1 MSGVAEAVAGLTI
14 SAVSVAALFSTC
26 LDCFDIIVKVRDF
39 EPDFEILCTDLDLQR
54 LRFCLW
60 GESIGL
66 TSRDTTIAPVPLAG
80 LNDPEI
86 QPKVIRAL
94 QAIQLLL
101 GQTDGFRD
109 RVNAEASS
117 SRPLR
122 LFKDTFTRLRHGQRL
137 EKRPS
142 LKTKTWW
149 AIHAGDKFRD
159 KIERLKS
166 LIEGLESVT
175 KALEV
180 IDLQRSWMR
189 DEIDSLNDV
198 NDLRLVENASLRSHP
213 DVSDTA
219 SRRILM
225 IETGSVAYTQSR
237 MLTENSSTGQ
247 TYHTAGETAS
257 KTAHSSEMHVTGTS
271 DDLEDLDHVAT
282 MQVPQ
287 HKRILAH
294 AVANATKPPPWKA
307 GPTDESEEYG
317 FLLEVSNVESVVE
330 RYESRQLPQTLSYI
344 YRAIWNDN
352 KFAETTTQVAN
363 IIHQL
368 QPFKKRQVPRWIAA
382 ATLKDTVSCV
392 LAGMEGAPNTPY
404 ERGVFWL
411 SIWVPRDFPFSPP
424 KVRFLTRVY
433 HPNIDRGGNICVD
446 ILRPECWSA
455 SIDIERLLVSIC
467 SLLSGPNLEDP
478 LVPEIAQTYC
488 EDYELYCHN
497 ARQYTE
503 KYASVDFAE
512 VSKAQAIDTW
522 RNSFNR
528 LHPNFG

>member
-66 TSRDTTIAPVPLAG
+66 TSRDTTIAPVPLTG

-180 IDLQRSWMR
+180 IDLQRSRMR
-189 DEIDSLNDV
+189 DEIDSLDDV

-213 DVSDTA
+213 DVSGTA

-271 DDLEDLDHVAT
+271 DDLGDLDQVAT

-307 GPTDESEEYG
+307 APIDESEEYG
-317 FLLEVSNVESVVE
+317 FLLEVSNVESIVE
-330 RYESRQLPQTLSYI
+330 RYQSRQLPQALSCI
-344 YRAIWNDN
+344 YQATWNSKPRSDN
-352 KFAETTTQVAN
+352 TMQVTK
-363 IIHQL
+363 ILHQL
-368 QPFKKRQVPRWIAA
+368 QPFKKRKVPRWIAA
-382 ATLKDTVSCV
+382 ASLEYRVNCI
-392 LAGMEGAPNTPY
+392 LAGIEGAPNTPY

-411 SIWVPRDFPFSPP
+411 SIYAPRDFPFIPP
-424 KVRFLTRVY
+424 EVKFLTRVY
-433 HPNIDRGGNICVD
+433 HPNIDRQGNICVD
-446 ILRPECWSA
+446 ILKPEGWSA
-455 SIDIERLLVSIC
+455 SIDIEALLVSIC

-478 LVPEIAQTYC
+478 LVPEIAQTFC

-497 ARQYTE
+497 ARQYT
-503 KYASVDFAE
+503 KKFASVDFAE
-512 VSKAQAIDTW
+512 NSKAQGMQTW
-522 RNSFNR
+522 LSYLEH
-528 LHPNFG
+528 LHS